1 MLLMA
6 KMAMLLLGANM
17 DARPETFVYK
27 KAPGCNIRADLY
39 RPPGAD
45 GLLPTVVYVHGG
57 ALIAGSRQEVG
68 LQHLPRYLAAGYAV
82 VAFDYRLAPQAK
94 VPDILEDVDDAFAW
108 IHLRQ
113 ADLGVD
119 ASRLAVV
126 GHSAGGYLTLAA
138 GARVLPRPRALVS
151 FYGYGDLAAEW
162 YAKPDPFYCSQP
174 AVSAEAAAKAA
185 GQKLISHPRGNRWPF
200 YLYCR
205 QHGLWPKEV
214 AGLDPF
220 TQRDELLKYC
230 PQYNVPADY
239 PPTLL
244 LHGDTDTDVP
254 YRQSVDMAAV
264 LAKAGVEHE
273 LVTIPNG
280 GHGFDCDKSS
290 PAAHAALDR
299 VIAFLARHLQQNE
312 SDNP

>member
-1 MLLMA
+1 
-6 KMAMLLLGANM
+6 M
-17 DARPETFVYK
+17 DAKPKTFIYK
-27 KAPGCNIRADLY
+27 RAQGCSIRADVY
-39 RPPGAD
+39 RPPGAV
-45 GLLPTVVYVHGG
+45 GQLPTVVYIHGG

-68 LQHLPRYLAAGYAV
+68 LQHLDRYQAAGYAV

-94 VPDILEDVDDAFAW
+94 APAILEDVDDAFRW
-108 IHLRQ
+108 IHRRQ

-119 ASRLAVV
+119 ATRLAVV

-151 FYGYGDLAAEW
+151 FYGYGDLAAQW

-174 AVSAEAAAKAA
+174 LVSAEAAAKAA
-185 GQKLISHPRGNRWPF
+185 GVKLVSHPQGDRWPF

-205 QHGLWPKEV
+205 QNGLWPKEV

-230 PQYNVPADY
+230 PQYSIPADY

-244 LHGDTDTDVP
+244 LHGDADTDVP
-254 YRQSVDMAAV
+254 YRQSVDMAAA
-264 LAKAGVEHE
+264 LSHAGIEHE
-273 LVTIPNG
+273 LVTIHG
-280 GHGFDCDKSS
+280 GSHGFDCDKSS
-290 PAAHAALDR
+290 PVRTQSLDK
-299 VIAFLARHLQQNE
+299 VIAFLGRHLAK
-312 SDNP
+312 

>member
-1 MLLMA
+1 
-6 KMAMLLLGANM
+6 M
-17 DARPETFVYK
+17 DAQPKTFIYK
-27 KAPGCNIRADLY
+27 KVPGCNIRADLY

-45 GLLPTVVYVHGG
+45 GPVPAVVYIHGG

-68 LQHLPRYLAAGYAV
+68 LQHLDRYLAAGYAV

-94 VPDILEDVDDAFAW
+94 VPDILEDVDDAFRW
-108 IHLRQ
+108 IHHRQ

-138 GARVLPRPRALVS
+138 GTRVLPRPRALVS

-162 YAKPDPFYCSQP
+162 YAKPDPFYCRQP
-174 AVSAEAAAKAA
+174 LVTAEAAAKAA
-185 GQKLISHPRGNRWPF
+185 GQKLVSHPQRDRWPF

-205 QHGLWPKEV
+205 QNGLWPKEV
-214 AGLDPF
+214 AGLDPYA
-220 TQRDELLKYC
+220 QRDELLKYC

-244 LHGDTDTDVP
+244 LHGDADTDVP
-254 YRQSVDMAAV
+254 YRQSTDMAVALS
-264 LAKAGVEHE
+264 LAGIEHE
-273 LVTIPNG
+273 LITIPDG
-280 GHGFDCDKSS
+280 GHGFDCDKSC
-290 PAAHAALDR
+290 PARVQALDR

-312 SDNP
+312 SANP